1 MTNSKASNT
10 ITDKQLM
17 DLASFVSITDKQL
30 MDLASFVS
38 GWPPYR
44 RKELVILV
52 MSVDLGRASVEKT
65 LFKNMTKLQE
75 AKEND

>member
-10 ITDKQLM
+10 
-17 DLASFVSITDKQL
+17 ITDKQL